1 MTTDSREGLRK
12 LIEDLEEQ
20 LRPLKKTLATL
31 DKLAAARNI
40 PLSEESRYANMRPVN
55 VAKDILK
62 ERGEKIPE
70 DELIKTLVDGGITLG
85 KKRGIY
91 NVSVGFRI
99 AYKAGTLTV
108 EGKNRL
114 VGLPEWSK
122 KK

>member
-1 MTTDSREGLRK
+1 MTTDSRETLRK

-31 DKLAAARNI
+31 DRLAAVRDI
-40 PLSEESRYANMRPVN
+40 PLSEESRYVNMRPMD

-62 ERGEKIPE
+62 MRGEKIPE
-70 DELIKTLVDGGITLG
+70 QELKEMLIAGGITLG
-85 KKRGIY
+85 KKRGIH
-91 NVSVGFRI
+91 NVNVGFRI

-122 KK
+122 KR